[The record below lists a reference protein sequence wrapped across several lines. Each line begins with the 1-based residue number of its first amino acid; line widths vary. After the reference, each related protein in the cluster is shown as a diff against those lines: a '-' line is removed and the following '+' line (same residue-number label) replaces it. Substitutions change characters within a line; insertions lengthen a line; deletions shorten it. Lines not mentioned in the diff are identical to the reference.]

1 MESRIRTGSSFR
13 AQGAVKRKPS
23 NGNPD
28 TTDWF
33 RLEVSSSGNFARER
47 IGNVAT
53 VGADKNVLGT
63 ERLETH
69 ISHPFSPLLPHLL
82 SVFLLLCFQ
91 VVLCLESERVVRVG
105 AWAQSFS
112 ERSETGCVIRA

>member
-13 AQGAVKRKPS
+13 VQGAVKRKTS

-33 RLEVSSSGNFARER
+33 RLEGSGSGNFAREQ

-53 VGADKNVLGT
+53 VGTDENVPGT
-63 ERLETH
+63 GRSEMH
-69 ISHPFSPLLPHLL
+69 ISHPFSLPLPHLL
-82 SVFLLLCFQ
+82 SVFLLLYFQ
-91 VVLCLESERVVRVG
+91 VVLRLESERVVRVG
-105 AWAQSFS
+105 A
-112 ERSETGCVIRA
+112 